1 MFNHILLFKT
11 TKNHP
16 LPAATAARR
25 GACLLLQRPSTEAWH
40 RRDGWPFGIMG
51 NPQASPWV
59 NLYIN
64 LYWNG
69 HPWRLDDLRRPPH
82 DSRNHHLRVLGE
94 KRGGTFILYEQQ
106 ISTDGVCEAQKR
118 WWWTENLVLWGPQKI
133 SAMMCYGHLTVCELQ
148 RHHSTTI
155 GILRQ
160 TWNKMGHGSHC
171 KLQKTNQ
178 MGMRMACGT
187 HHWGLWKHKRGC
199 DTQAEACK
207 HGKRNPHTTP
217 I

>member
-1 MFNHILLFKT
+1 MT
-11 TKNHP
+11 TGWFE
-16 LPAATAARR
+16 ATPPW
-25 GACLLLQRPSTEAWH
+25 LKKP
-40 RRDGWPFGIMG
+40 P
-51 NPQASPWV
+51 PQSP
-59 NLYIN
+59 
-64 LYWNG
+64 
-69 HPWRLDDLRRPPH
+69 RLK
-82 DSRNHHLRVLGE
+82 
-94 KRGGTFILYEQQ
+94 KRGNFIVYEQQ
-106 ISTDGVCEAQKR
+106 ISTDGVCEAQMR

-133 SAMMCYGHLTVCELQ
+133 SAMCYGHLTVCELQ

-178 MGMRMACGT
+178 MGIRMACGT